1 MGNEE
6 MANAKRQNILAAA
19 AKVFETHGY
28 AEATVDAVAAEAG
41 IAKGSVYNYFSSK
54 QELFTSVFTESMSV
68 EEKEIVARFGQASS
82 PVDRLMLLFD
92 HWYERYSHHQQIGRL
107 VLECW
112 ASAARESHD
121 GHVGPMST
129 MLNDLYARW
138 REMLTGII
146 SQGQQQGQFLAN
158 LGPTMAASVLMGTL
172 DGLTLQGIL
181 GVGIVVDQ
189 ELLLRLKRG
198 FLVVLGATE
207 AAEKLVQQE
216 TTDANDPS

>member
-1 MGNEE
+1 MGDTE
-6 MANAKRQNILAAA
+6 MAKAKRQKILAAA
-19 AKVFETHGY
+19 AKIFETYGY

-68 EEKEIVARFGQASS
+68 EEKEIVARFDRASS

-92 HWYERYSHHQQIGRL
+92 HWYERYSHYQQIGRL

-121 GHVGPMST
+121 GRAGPMST
-129 MLNDLYARW
+129 MLNELYARW
-138 REMLTGII
+138 RETLTGII
-146 SQGQQQGQFLAN
+146 AQGQQQGEFLPD
-158 LGPTMAASVLMGTL
+158 LGSTMAASVLMATL

-216 TTDANDPS
+216 TSDANDPS